1 MKECT
6 SSDIM
11 QQAVGLNTTGTIY
24 KLNSSTFVEIFG
36 SPMYTENAILSWATF
51 YLGMNIDE
59 IKQTCEI
66 IHLEA
71 FNSEKKRSEVL
82 VKRKSEKAMCTHWK
96 GVTEIILP
104 MCSNYY
110 DKTRMLKAM
119 DEEERVQLRTI
130 IKNMIEKKA

>member
-1 MKECT
+1 
-6 SSDIM
+6 
-11 QQAVGLNTTGTIY
+11 
-24 KLNSSTFVEIFG
+24 
-36 SPMYTENAILSWATF
+36 
-51 YLGMNIDE
+51 
-59 IKQTCEI
+59 
-66 IHLEA
+66 
-71 FNSEKKRSEVL
+71 

>member
-82 VKRKSEKAMCTHWK
+82 VKRKS
-96 GVTEIILP
+96 
-104 MCSNYY
+104 
-110 DKTRMLKAM
+110 
-119 DEEERVQLRTI
+119 
-130 IKNMIEKKA
+130 